1 MLQIFNRG
9 MECWRDFDTKYFKI
23 DRKLREAA
31 ILKDKQEII
40 ARINSDFQKLY
51 FPKKADG
58 TVCELED
65 MTYAEVARCGKKALF
80 CNAILQSQKPNAF
93 ATSVEV
99 VHTCGPWAFKLG
111 PRPGLRP
118 KLSAGSGPGPGAG
131 INLII
136 SEIN

>member
-1 MLQIFNRG
+1 LSCLAILQIFNRG

-65 MTYAEVARCGKKALF
+65 MTYAEVARCGKNSPFLKCDFIEPKTERICQDRLG
-80 CNAILQSQKPNAF
+80 
-93 ATSVEV
+93 TSM
-99 VHTCGPWAFKLG
+99 GK
-111 PRPGLRP
+111 
-118 KLSAGSGPGPGAG
+118 S
-131 INLII
+131 
-136 SEIN
+136 

>member
-93 ATSVEV
+93 AKTGSRQAWERVEKERRFCTAGVSSSCPTS
-99 VHTCGPWAFKLG
+99 TA
-111 PRPGLRP
+111 R
-118 KLSAGSGPGPGAG
+118 
-131 INLII
+131 
-136 SEIN
+136 